1 MAGRLQATV
10 VVLTLPLEDP
20 GVFRGQLPQIW
31 RRIAQKL
38 LFPSLFWPAVW
49 RMYPMHPAA
58 HVMEHFPSVDSQLA
72 LDPDR
77 QLPGSFVQDL
87 VRDVLFVFLDDGE
100 VLGVVPCLEVV
111 EQLVAQ
117 EVPHARWLVT
127 LCCPLVKR
135 LHSS

>member
-1 MAGRLQATV
+1 LVVKLLRVRRSVLARWQAVCMATV
-10 VVLTLPLEDP
+10 AVLTPPLEDP

-38 LFPSLFWPAVW
+38 LFPSLFWPAAW

-58 HVMEHFPSVDSQLA
+58 HVMEHFPAVDSQLA

-87 VRDVLFVFLDDGE
+87 VRDVLLVFLD
-100 VLGVVPCLEVV
+100 VLTHQIPS
-111 EQLVAQ
+111 AQ
-117 EVPHARWLVT
+117 
-127 LCCPLVKR
+127 
-135 LHSS
+135 